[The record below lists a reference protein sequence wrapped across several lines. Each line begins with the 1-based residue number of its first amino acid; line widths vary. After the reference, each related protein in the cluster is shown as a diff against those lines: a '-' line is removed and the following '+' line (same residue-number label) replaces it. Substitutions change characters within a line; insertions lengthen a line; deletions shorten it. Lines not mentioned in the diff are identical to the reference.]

1 VSADIAPGC
10 ARAEVIFAEAVL
22 TVLAA
27 VLLGDCPAR
36 FGRLLPK
43 PLAVLCS
50 VFEKGEAEG
59 IKAVVRAGQTSVF
72 AAALQ
77 GFDGRKPERVTECA
91 RLLSLLHQQV
101 ILEDHAARMKKLR
114 ESAAAATAR
123 ELERVGV
130 L

>member
-1 VSADIAPGC
+1 MSAHIAHAC
-10 ARAEVIFAEAVL
+10 ARAEVIYTEAVL

-27 VLLGDCPAR
+27 VLMGDCPQR
-36 FGRLLPK
+36 FARLLPK
-43 PLAVLCS
+43 PLPVLCL
-50 VFEKGEAEG
+50 VFEKSGTEG
-59 IKAVVRAGQTSVF
+59 IKAVVKARQTAVF

-77 GFDGRKPERVTECA
+77 GFDGQAPEKVEACA
-91 RLLSLLHQQV
+91 RLLSLLHEAV
-101 ILEDHAARMKKLR
+101 ILEDHEARMKRLR

>member
-1 VSADIAPGC
+1 MSANIAPVC
-10 ARAEVIFAEAVL
+10 ARAEVIFTEAVL

-27 VLLGDCPAR
+27 VLMGDCPQR
-36 FGRLLPK
+36 FARLLPK
-43 PLAVLCS
+43 PLPALCL
-50 VFEKGEAEG
+50 VFERSERDG
-59 IKAVVRAGQTSVF
+59 IAAAVKANQTQVF
-72 AAALQ
+72 AAALS
-77 GFDGRKPERVTECA
+77 GFDGRTPEKVTECA

>member
-1 VSADIAPGC
+1 MSADIAPGC
-10 ARAEVIFAEAVL
+10 ARAEVIFTEAVL

-43 PLAVLCS
+43 PLAVLAS
-50 VFEKGEAEG
+50 VFEKSEAEG
-59 IKAVVRAGQTSVF
+59 IKAVVKAGQTQVF
-72 AAALQ
+72 AAALSK
-77 GFDGRKPERVTECA
+77 FDGQTPERVTECA

>member
-1 VSADIAPGC
+1 M
-10 ARAEVIFAEAVL
+10 

-27 VLLGDCPAR
+27 VLLGDAPAR

-43 PLAVLCS
+43 PLAVLAS
-50 VFEKGEAEG
+50 VFEKSEAEG
-59 IKAVVRAGQTSVF
+59 IKAVVKARQTQVF
-72 AAALQ
+72 AAALSK
-77 GFDGRKPERVTECA
+77 FDGQTPERVTECA